1 MGTLGG
7 GLNVSSDAVEDSII
21 YDADI
26 TAKLFFFLSNFLIP
40 FLIIFHSP
48 QLLGHS
54 SDQTNQFIRSAKIK

>member
-26 TAKLFFFLSNFLIP
+26 TAKLFFFPL
-40 FLIIFHSP
+40 
-48 QLLGHS
+48 
-54 SDQTNQFIRSAKIK
+54 